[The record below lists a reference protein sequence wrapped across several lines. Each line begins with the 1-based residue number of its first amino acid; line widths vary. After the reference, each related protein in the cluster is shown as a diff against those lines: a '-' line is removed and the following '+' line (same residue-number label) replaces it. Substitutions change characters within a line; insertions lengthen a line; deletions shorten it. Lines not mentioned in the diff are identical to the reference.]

1 MMSLNKYTL
10 GTIIGTATLGLAKAK
25 SGGRSINLPITRYYN
40 GIPIYKP
47 QYLED
52 LYDLTPEEKLSVRYL
67 TLKNVESTK
76 EPCLDDLFEAEIPEH
91 DNFRIL
97 SEQQK
102 IKYDEINNNFINTL
116 YDFFEQFDDIFIG
129 FDNIEILEIKSFGSL
144 SYWNSVYLKKN
155 QEPNWNRLPSS
166 LYNLKKLK
174 RLLIG
179 GNNLYYIPEQ
189 LSNLENLEQ
198 ISVLSYNPIKYIPK
212 SLSKLKKLRSL
223 WSGSIPQH
231 FLPFTRKIPNQVL
244 LNLVVNGCDIKD
256 LLRLNPPTKS
266 NLRLR

>member
-1 MMSLNKYTL
+1 MNRYTL
-10 GTIIGTATLGLAKAK
+10 GTIVGTSLLGLVKSK
-25 SGGRSINLPITRYYN
+25 SGGRNINLPIYRYYN
-40 GIPIYKP
+40 GIPVYKP

-52 LYDLTPEEKLSVRYL
+52 LYDLTPEEKLNVRYL
-67 TLKNVESTK
+67 TLRNVESIK
-76 EPCLDDLFEAEIPEH
+76 EPHLHDFIEAEIPEH
-91 DNFRIL
+91 NFRIF

-102 IKYDEINNNFINTL
+102 IKYDEIHDNFINTL

-129 FDNIEILEIKSFGSL
+129 FDNIEILNIKSFGSL
-144 SYWNSVYLKKN
+144 NYWNTRYLKKN

-174 RLLIG
+174 RLLIE

-189 LSNLENLEQ
+189 LSNFENLEQ
-198 ISVLSYNPIKYIPK
+198 ISVLTYNPIKYIPK
-212 SLSKLKKLRSL
+212 SLGKLKKLRTL
-223 WSGSIPQH
+223 WDGSISH
-231 FLPFTRKIPNQVL
+231 HLLPFTRKIPDQVL
-244 LNLVVNGCDIKD
+244 LNLVVNGCDIRD